1 MSRSILFV
9 DTYYFSLLQAHGLE
23 RRPVSSDS
31 YADALDEALDIGF
44 GTGGALSRNMREL
57 GWDATI
63 TIPNSLTL
71 QSLWARDHGARH
83 PWGAG
88 WAYGAHLARLPAAR
102 NFLHRFPHLH
112 GTLLEQIRR
121 IRPDIVYVQ
130 DINLL
135 PPALSKQIRRST
147 DLLVGEI
154 ASPLPPKPFLLAYDL
169 IVSSLPSIVETARSW
184 GIPSEFVPLGFD
196 ERFAVPGPAS
206 KRPIDAL
213 FVGSFSRL
221 QPQTIPL
228 LQAVAER
235 VPGLR
240 IYGPAE
246 AGVMQKAGLHDHY
259 VGAAWGREMFE
270 LLGSS
275 KLVVNRHGAIAGDF
289 AVNMRM
295 YETTGAGAAL
305 VTERKSNLAELF
317 EPGTEV
323 IAYSGIQDAAEQAAA
338 LLADPARLDQV
349 AAAGQARTLGQHSY
363 RHRAAQL
370 SELLEKRL
378 ESARSATAQ
387 TDAAPST

>member
-1 MSRSILFV
+1 VTRSILFV

-23 RRPVSSDS
+23 RHPVSSDS
-31 YADALDEALDIGF
+31 YSDALDEALDIGF
-44 GTGGALSRNMREL
+44 GTGGALSRNLRAL

-88 WAYGAHLARLPAAR
+88 WAYGAHLARLPVAR
-102 NFLHRFPHLH
+102 NLLHRFPHLH

-130 DINLL
+130 DVNLL
-135 PPALSKQIRRST
+135 PPALSRQIRRST

-154 ASPLPPKPFLLAYDL
+154 ASPLPPKPFLLAYDMIISAL
-169 IVSSLPSIVETARSW
+169 PTIVDTARSW
-184 GIPSEFVPLGFD
+184 GIAAEYVPLGFD
-196 ERFAVPGPAS
+196 ERFAVPGPTSA
-206 KRPIDAL
+206 RPIDAL

-246 AGVMQKAGLHDHY
+246 PGVMEKAGLERNY
-259 VGAAWGREMFE
+259 VGAAWGREMFD
-270 LLGSS
+270 LLGSA
-275 KLVVNRHGAIAGDF
+275 KVVVNRHGAIAGDF

-305 VTERKSNLAELF
+305 VTERKSNLGELF
-317 EPGTEV
+317 EPGVEV
-323 IAYSGIQDAAEQAAA
+323 IAYDGIQDAAEQAAA
-338 LLADPARLDQV
+338 LLADPARLDRV
-349 AAAGQARTLGQHSY
+349 AAAGQARTLGEHSY
-363 RHRAAQL
+363 RHRAARLADILTEQL
-370 SELLEKRL
+370 
-378 ESARSATAQ
+378 ARVRQ